1 MGKVIKLDLTK
12 SEYDYVNNLL
22 SSQIEKLKSMT
33 SKQRIEWYNNSL
45 FNTPINFTKQI
56 DNTVY
61 TVNTHFNA
69 TANES
74 VSDKIVRILEQS
86 SK

>member
-1 MGKVIKLDLTK
+1 MIKLKLVK

-33 SKQRIEWYNNSL
+33 SEQRMEWYNNSL
-45 FNTPINFTKQI
+45 FNKPINFTKQI

-61 TVNTHFNA
+61 TVNTHFSNS
-69 TANES
+69 TNES
-74 VSDKIVRILEQS
+74 VNEKIVRILEQS
-86 SK
+86 NK

>member
-1 MGKVIKLDLTK
+1 MIKIRMTK
-12 SEYDYVNNLL
+12 PECDYVDNLL
-22 SSQIEKLKSMT
+22 NSQIEKLKSMT

-45 FNTPINFTKQI
+45 FNKPINFTKQI

-61 TVNTHFNA
+61 TVNTHFNE

-74 VSDKIVRILEQS
+74 INEKIVRILEQS

>member
-1 MGKVIKLDLTK
+1 MIKLKVNK
-12 SEYDYVNNLL
+12 SEYDYVDNLL
-22 SSQIEKLKSMT
+22 NSQIEKLKSMT
-33 SKQRIEWYNNSL
+33 SEQRMEWYNNSL
-45 FNTPINFTKQI
+45 FSKPINFTKQI

-61 TVNTHFNA
+61 TVNTHFSE

-74 VSDKIVRILEQS
+74 VNEKIVRILEQS

>member
-1 MGKVIKLDLTK
+1 MGKVIKLDLPK
-12 SEYDYVNNLL
+12 SEYNYVSNLL
-22 SSQIEKLKSMT
+22 NAQIEKLKSMT
-33 SKQRIEWYNNSL
+33 SEQRMEWYNNSL
-45 FNTPINFTKQI
+45 FNKPINFIKQI

-61 TVNTHFNA
+61 TVNTHFSE

-74 VSDKIVRILEQS
+74 VNEKIVRILEQS

>member
-1 MGKVIKLDLTK
+1 MGKVIKLDLSK
-12 SEYDYVNNLL
+12 PEYDYVNNLL
-22 SSQIEKLKSMT
+22 SSQIEKLKTMT
-33 SKQRIEWYNNSL
+33 SEQRMEWYNNSL
-45 FNTPINFTKQI
+45 FNKPINFTKQI

-61 TVNTHFNA
+61 TVNTHFRE

-74 VSDKIVRILEQS
+74 INERIVRILEQN

>member
-1 MGKVIKLDLTK
+1 MIKLELVKAD
-12 SEYDYVNNLL
+12 YDYVNNLL
-22 SSQIEKLKSMT
+22 NAQIEKLKSMT
-33 SKQRIEWYNNSL
+33 SEQRIEWYNNSL
-45 FNTPINFTKQI
+45 FSKPINFTKQI

-61 TVNTHFNA
+61 TVNTHFSE

-74 VSDKIVRILEQS
+74 VNEKIVRILEQS

>member
-1 MGKVIKLDLTK
+1 MGKVIKLELVK
-12 SEYDYVNNLL
+12 SDYDYVSNLL
-22 SSQIEKLKSMT
+22 SSQIEKLKLMS
-33 SKQRIEWYNNSL
+33 SAERIEWYNQSL
-45 FNTPINFTKQI
+45 FNKPINFTKQI

-61 TVNTHFNA
+61 TVNTHFNK

-74 VSDKIVRILEQS
+74 VNEKIVRILEQS

>member
-1 MGKVIKLDLTK
+1 MIKLKVTN

-22 SSQIEKLKSMT
+22 HSQIEELKSMT
-33 SKQRIEWYNNSL
+33 SEQRIEWYNTSL
-45 FNTPINFTKQI
+45 FNKPINFTKQI

-61 TVNTHFNA
+61 TVNTHFNE

-74 VSDKIVRILEQS
+74 VNERIVRIFRTEQ
-86 SK
+86 

>member
-1 MGKVIKLDLTK
+1 MGKVINLDLPK
-12 SEYDYVNNLL
+12 SEYNYVSNLL
-22 SSQIEKLKSMT
+22 NAQIEKLKSMT
-33 SKQRIEWYNNSL
+33 SEQRMEWYNNSL
-45 FNTPINFTKQI
+45 FNKPINFIKQI

-61 TVNTHFNA
+61 TVNTHFSE

-74 VSDKIVRILEQS
+74 VNEKIVQILEQS

>member
-1 MGKVIKLDLTK
+1 MIKLKVNK
-12 SEYDYVNNLL
+12 SEYDYVNILL
-22 SSQIEKLKSMT
+22 NSQIEKLKSMT
-33 SKQRIEWYNNSL
+33 SEQRMDWYNNAL
-45 FNTPINFTKQI
+45 YREPINFTKQI

-61 TVNTHFNA
+61 TVNTHFNE

-74 VSDKIVRILEQS
+74 VNEKIVRILEQN

>member
-12 SEYDYVNNLL
+12 SEYDYFSNLL
-22 SSQIEKLKSMT
+22 NAQIEKLKSMT
-33 SKQRIEWYNNSL
+33 SEQRIEWYNNSL
-45 FNTPINFTKQI
+45 FNKPINFTKQI

-74 VSDKIVRILEQS
+74 VNEKIVRILEQS

>member
-12 SEYDYVNNLL
+12 PEYDYVDNLL
-22 SSQIEKLKSMT
+22 TTQIEKLKLMSSAERM
-33 SKQRIEWYNNSL
+33 EWYNNSL
-45 FNTPINFTKQI
+45 FNKPINFTKQI

-61 TVNTHFNA
+61 TVNTHFSE

>member
-1 MGKVIKLDLTK
+1 MGKVIKLDLPK
-12 SEYDYVNNLL
+12 SEYNYVSNLL
-22 SSQIEKLKSMT
+22 NAQIEKLKSMT
-33 SKQRIEWYNNSL
+33 SEQRIEWYNNSL
-45 FNTPINFTKQI
+45 FNKPINFIKQI

-61 TVNTHFNA
+61 TVNTHFNV

-74 VSDKIVRILEQS
+74 VNDKIVRILEQS

>member
-12 SEYDYVNNLL
+12 PEYDYVNNLL
-22 SSQIEKLKSMT
+22 NLQIERLKAMT
-33 SKQRIEWYNNSL
+33 SEQRLEWYNNSL
-45 FNTPINFTKQI
+45 FNKPINFTKQI

-86 SK
+86 NK

>member
-1 MGKVIKLDLTK
+1 MGKVIKLDLPK
-12 SEYDYVNNLL
+12 SEYNYVSNLL
-22 SSQIEKLKSMT
+22 NAQIEKLKSMT
-33 SKQRIEWYNNSL
+33 SEQRMEWYNNSL
-45 FNTPINFTKQI
+45 FNKPINFIKQI

-61 TVNTHFNA
+61 TVNTHFSE

-74 VSDKIVRILEQS
+74 VNEKIVQILEQS

>member
-1 MGKVIKLDLTK
+1 MIKLK
-12 SEYDYVNNLL
+12 VNKPEYDYVNNLL
-22 SSQIEKLKSMT
+22 SSQIENLKSMT
-33 SKQRIEWYNNSL
+33 REQRMDWYNNSL
-45 FNTPINFTKQI
+45 FNKPINFTKQI

-61 TVNTHFNA
+61 TVNTHFRE

-74 VSDKIVRILEQS
+74 INEKIVRILEQS

>member
-1 MGKVIKLDLTK
+1 MGKVIKLELVKAD
-12 SEYDYVNNLL
+12 YDYVNNLL
-22 SSQIEKLKSMT
+22 STQIEKLKSMT
-33 SKQRIEWYNNSL
+33 SERRIEWYNNSL
-45 FNTPINFTKQI
+45 FNKPINFTKQI

-61 TVNTHFNA
+61 TVNTHFSE

-74 VSDKIVRILEQS
+74 VNEKIVRILEQS

>member
-1 MGKVIKLDLTK
+1 MIKLELVKAD
-12 SEYDYVNNLL
+12 YDYVNNLL
-22 SSQIEKLKSMT
+22 TTQIEKLKSMT
-33 SKQRIEWYNNSL
+33 SEQRIEWYNNSL
-45 FNTPINFTKQI
+45 FSKPINFTKQI
-56 DNTVY
+56 DNTIY

-74 VSDKIVRILEQS
+74 VNEKIVRILEQS

>member
-1 MGKVIKLDLTK
+1 
-12 SEYDYVNNLL
+12 
-22 SSQIEKLKSMT
+22 MT
-33 SKQRIEWYNNSL
+33 SKQRIEWYNHSL
-45 FNTPINFTKQI
+45 FNKPINFTKQI

-61 TVNTHFNA
+61 TVNTHFNE

-74 VSDKIVRILEQS
+74 VNERIVRILEQS

>member
-1 MGKVIKLDLTK
+1 MIKLELTK
-12 SEYDYVNNLL
+12 NEYDYVDNLL
-22 SSQIEKLKSMT
+22 STQIEKLKSMT
-33 SKQRIEWYNNSL
+33 SEQRMEWYNNSL
-45 FNTPINFTKQI
+45 FSKPINFTKQI
-56 DNTVY
+56 DNTIY
-61 TVNTHFNA
+61 TVNTHFSE

>member
-1 MGKVIKLDLTK
+1 MIKLKLVK

-22 SSQIEKLKSMT
+22 HSQIEELKSMT
-33 SKQRIEWYNNSL
+33 SEQRIEWYNTSL
-45 FNTPINFTKQI
+45 FNKPINFTKQI
-56 DNTVY
+56 DNTVC
-61 TVNTHFNA
+61 TVNTHFNE

-74 VSDKIVRILEQS
+74 VNERIVRILEQS

>member
-1 MGKVIKLDLTK
+1 MGKVIKLDLPK
-12 SEYDYVNNLL
+12 SEYNYVSNLL
-22 SSQIEKLKSMT
+22 NAQIEKLKSMT
-33 SKQRIEWYNNSL
+33 SEQRIEWYNNSL
-45 FNTPINFTKQI
+45 FNKPINFIKQI

-61 TVNTHFNA
+61 TVNTHFSQ

-74 VSDKIVRILEQS
+74 VNEKIVQILEQS

>member
-1 MGKVIKLDLTK
+1 MIKLKLVKKD
-12 SEYDYVNNLL
+12 YDYVNNLL

-33 SKQRIEWYNNSL
+33 SEQRMEWYNNSL
-45 FNTPINFTKQI
+45 FNKPINFTKQI

-61 TVNTHFNA
+61 TVNTHFSE

-74 VSDKIVRILEQS
+74 VNEKIVRILEQS